1 MAQLFYGDNLEIL
14 RDHVPDESIDLIYL
28 DPPFNS
34 NANYNVLFKSPAGV
48 AADSQI
54 EAFEDSWHYGPEA
67 AQAFHEVMTSG
78 NTELANLLR
87 AMQEFL
93 GQNDMMAYLAMMA
106 VRLIELHRVLK
117 PTGSL
122 YLHCDPTASHY
133 LKLLL
138 DSVFGGGAYR
148 NEIVWQRLSG
158 AKADAGQYGRNSDR
172 LFFYTKSA
180 DYVFHAPRHKEHN
193 SRTIEDWYK
202 SQDARG
208 RYVSRPLTAAGATG
222 GDSGQPWRGKAPT
235 GHWTVPRI
243 LQARY
248 ETETGTPLIGSVRE
262 RLEILADAGYIDFSA
277 SGLPSWRRYLDEA
290 ETPRIHDIWADDEVK
305 SIARTSD
312 ERLGYPT
319 QKPVGLLERVIAAS
333 SNPGDVVLD
342 PFCGCGTAVHAAQKL
357 GRRWLGI
364 DVTYLAIGLIE
375 RRLNEAFPGIQFEIV
390 GEPRGLMDAEHL
402 AASEPH
408 QFQFWITQK
417 IGGQPYQGGRKG
429 ADRGIDGYIYYTRN
443 EAHAGKSSTAA
454 AIISVKAGRNIGVA
468 MVRELKGVLQREK
481 ADIGIFVCV
490 ATPTREM
497 EREAAAAG
505 IWTDPVTRIDY
516 PRLQLFTLADLF
528 QGRQPS
534 VPLLDRQAG
543 YKRAKTEDSSK
554 QGSLL

>member
-248 ETETGTPLIGSVRE
+248 EAETGTPLIGSVRE
-262 RLEILADAGYIDFSA
+262 GLEILADAGYIDFSA

-543 YKRAKTEDSSK
+543 YKRARTEDSSK